1 MWPGRP
7 RPHSKPSCPQHA
19 CCIESRSRRRA
30 PGPSTVVIS
39 VPFTRAASIMHDLTP
54 PIDHYRAGPAVAAQ
68 AADVS
73 ALSARSRGSSR
84 WPGSDPRH
92 YGAALH
98 RVEIDS
104 DLLSDRATAAAPRPT
119 PRRAT
124 ADRPYLRRSGVGEMP
139 AGRCACGP
147 RRCRAALAWC
157 RCAAP
162 PAGARARRRI
172 SPPAPGF
179 ASSGSR
185 SPLGLWRPRATY
197 RKLEIFVRQAASG
210 RLRGRSGRRASAAN
224 VPIGGHVAG
233 AR

>member
-1 MWPGRP
+1 MAVFGTHPYKRSSGLARGFPTATHKGRTD
-7 RPHSKPSCPQHA
+7 A
-19 CCIESRSRRRA
+19 GGDRA
-30 PGPSTVVIS
+30 PADES
-39 VPFTRAASIMHDLTP
+39 VSSA
-54 PIDHYRAGPAVAAQ
+54 AVAGA
-68 AADVS
+68 
-73 ALSARSRGSSR
+73 
-84 WPGSDPRH
+84 PGCRLLQVPPSD
-92 YGAALH
+92 
-98 RVEIDS
+98 S
-104 DLLSDRATAAAPRPT
+104 AAAPGPT

-124 ADRPYLRRSGVGEMP
+124 ADRPYRRPSGVGEMP

-197 RKLEIFVRQAASG
+197 RRLEIFVRQAASG
-210 RLRGRSGRRASAAN
+210 RLRGCSGRRASAAN
-224 VPIGGHVAG
+224 VPVGGHVVG